1 MLACIAATHMDVSP
15 YFNSCLFM
23 LLDGFDSV
31 TCTTCFDQI
40 LGGAGAIYALLY
52 TLFRILQYMP
62 FCKHFSAYA
71 LQHTPF
77 RIHAL
82 QYGPFSIRSGVYALV
97 IRSSVALFRIHPYIF
112 AVQYARFSTRLF
124 VYALQTGVLLFCI
137 CHYNTI
143 QFLLNVASRR

>member
-52 TLFRILQYMP
+52 TLFRILQYMYMP

-97 IRSSVALFRIHPYIF
+97 IRSSVALFRIHPSIF
-112 AVQYARFSTRLF
+112 AVSVCALQYTPFRVRFSDFSVTLL
-124 VYALQTGVLLFCI
+124 YLPLQ
-137 CHYNTI
+137 HNTI
-143 QFLLNVASRR
+143 NRSQ